1 MFPHRFPHRS
11 TRLSI
16 GLVPGG
22 HLDGGSAVGHP
33 VPVWSSA
40 TPVHLRDVKTM
51 DDLADVTAPEPVEP
65 GDLVASAEE
74 FFRVEV
80 VLWTPLDA
88 PCVPVL
94 ARREE
99 LGAS

>member
-1 MFPHRFPHRS
+1 M
-11 TRLSI
+11 
-16 GLVPGG
+16 
-22 HLDGGSAVGHP
+22 
-33 VPVWSSA
+33 SSA
-40 TPVHLRDVKTM
+40 AISTAGARSVTLSGVELGPRVQLRDVQTM

-65 GDLVASAEE
+65 GDLVASTEE

-80 VLWTPLDA
+80 VLWTPLA